1 MNPVRF
7 ISVALLL
14 VLAAC
19 AVAPPGDASPM
30 PSGTDPGPSR
40 PVVDASRIPIPSR
53 GGDNVTGE
61 VPQDLLDA
69 ILADAAQR
77 SGTPAESLEVVT
89 AAAVTW
95 NDGSLGCPEPGMFY
109 TQALVDGYQV
119 VIDTGD
125 EQLDYRVGSGGSFRL
140 CENPTPPG
148 GTNPSE

>member
-1 MNPVRF
+1 V
-7 ISVALLL
+7 VASL
-14 VLAAC
+14 
-19 AVAPPGDASPM
+19 
-30 PSGTDPGPSR
+30 
-40 PVVDASRIPIPSR
+40 IPIPSR

-61 VPQDLLDA
+61 VPEDLLDA

-77 SGTPAESLEVVT
+77 SGAPSESLEVVM

-125 EQLDYRVGSGGSFRL
+125 EELDYRVGSGGSFRL
-140 CENPTPPG
+140 CENPDAPG
-148 GTNPSE
+148 GTNPSG